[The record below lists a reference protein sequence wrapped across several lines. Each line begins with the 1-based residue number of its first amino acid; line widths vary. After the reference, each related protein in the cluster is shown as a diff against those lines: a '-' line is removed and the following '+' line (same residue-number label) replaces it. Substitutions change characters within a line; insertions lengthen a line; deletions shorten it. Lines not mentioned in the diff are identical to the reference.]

1 MNPKEIINLM
11 ASTCNCSILY
21 ASGAIR
27 FKMDKPRTAVAHF
40 NMDNIVK
47 GSFKVQKN
55 SWSEMKIN
63 RIGVQ
68 FQDKD
73 NDYER
78 NLHIKMTIPNR
89 LSMGL
94 LKKF

>member
-78 NLHIKMTIPNR
+78 EFAYKDDDT
-89 LSMGL
+89 GTD
-94 LKKF
+94 